1 MFDKLDFILNKY
13 EELSLRVSEPELI
26 ANQPEWRKTVKEMS
40 DMEPIVLKYREYKK
54 AKEELADAK
63 ELLEEA
69 GSDEEMK
76 EMAKM
81 EISDLEEKLE
91 TLEAEMKVL
100 LLPKDPNDDKNVIL
114 EVRAGTG
121 GEEAALF
128 GSDLLRMYTRYAE
141 RRGWKTEIME
151 YNDTGMGGIK
161 EASVLIKGKG
171 AYSRLKYES
180 GVHRVQRV
188 PETESSGRIHTSA
201 ATVAVLPEVDDVEI
215 EVKPEDV
222 RVDVYRA
229 SGNGGQCVNTTD
241 SAVRLTHIPTGL
253 VVTCQDEKS
262 QLRNKEKAFR
272 VLRARLYDLEQQKK
286 NDELAAERK
295 SQVGS
300 GDRSERIRTY
310 NFPQG
315 RISDHRIGLTIYKLD
330 NFLDGDIDEVVD
342 ALITYD
348 QAEKMKQF

>member
-141 RRGWKTEIME
+141 RRG
-151 YNDTGMGGIK
+151 
-161 EASVLIKGKG
+161 
-171 AYSRLKYES
+171 
-180 GVHRVQRV
+180 
-188 PETESSGRIHTSA
+188 
-201 ATVAVLPEVDDVEI
+201 
-215 EVKPEDV
+215 
-222 RVDVYRA
+222 
-229 SGNGGQCVNTTD
+229 
-241 SAVRLTHIPTGL
+241 
-253 VVTCQDEKS
+253 
-262 QLRNKEKAFR
+262 
-272 VLRARLYDLEQQKK
+272 
-286 NDELAAERK
+286 
-295 SQVGS
+295 
-300 GDRSERIRTY
+300 
-310 NFPQG
+310 
-315 RISDHRIGLTIYKLD
+315 
-330 NFLDGDIDEVVD
+330 
-342 ALITYD
+342 
-348 QAEKMKQF
+348 